1 MKLHLQVGEII
12 ASIKDCDYSK
22 REVRELLKL
31 MSSIHLAIIEA
42 GSETPEPTGN
52 PIGFAAHI
60 ERAPDAGPDFSE
72 WFEDEE

>member
-12 ASIKDCDYSK
+12 ASVKDCTYSK

-31 MSSIHLAIIEA
+31 MSSIHLAILESS
-42 GSETPEPTGN
+42 SETPEPPNN

-60 ERAPDAGPDFSE
+60 ERAPDAGPDYSE

>member
-1 MKLHLQVGEII
+1 
-12 ASIKDCDYSK
+12 
-22 REVRELLKL
+22 VRELLKL

-42 GSETPEPTGN
+42 GSETPDAASN

-60 ERAPDAGPDFSE
+60 ERAPDASPDFSE